1 METTQLENDK
11 KRWNKNKN
19 LNNKNMNWT
28 STIWMYCWTN
38 PTSLAL
44 GSLWKQG
51 LQLSYVESKV
61 KQ

>member
-1 METTQLENDK
+1 MIRKDETRIKT
-11 KRWNKNKN
+11 
-19 LNNKNMNWT
+19 WT
-28 STIWMYCWTN
+28 IRTWIELQQSECIDCWTN